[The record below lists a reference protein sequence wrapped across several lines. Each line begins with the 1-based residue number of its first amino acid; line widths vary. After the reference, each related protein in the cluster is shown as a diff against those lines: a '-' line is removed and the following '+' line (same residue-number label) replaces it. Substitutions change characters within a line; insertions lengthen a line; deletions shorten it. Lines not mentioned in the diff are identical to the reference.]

1 MKKLFKKISSL
12 LLALAVAMSFALPAF
27 AEDTSV
33 TYKGELVFGPG
44 ESSYTATDLFDNF
57 KGVMPGDAL
66 TQKITVKNTYK
77 GCDYVKLYLR
87 AVPHDEQNPLS
98 SEVEAAGET
107 VESVNDF
114 LSQLSMTVYNGS
126 TAIYQAPLNELDG
139 LAENV
144 LLGSFTPG
152 ETAELT
158 VQLVVPLELGNQYA
172 NRVGE
177 VDWIFTAEEFN
188 FPVVNPDPAQVTLS
202 AGKTVNGKAPE
213 GSDFSF
219 VLRDDNGRTVQ
230 TVHNR
235 GGSVVFDT
243 LTFTRAGTYRYT
255 ISEQAGSA
263 EGMTYDGSVYTAVIT
278 VKRAKGDYTATVEW
292 QKDGT
297 SCGSP
302 VFENLL
308 EESSSDLEE
317 IPEESV
323 PLSPPEGSGGS
334 ESSQPGSNAPQT
346 GDNALIWP
354 YILLLAV
361 GLVGMLAAPL
371 IKRRNKRQK

>member
-12 LLALAVAMSFALPAF
+12 LLALAVAMSFALPVF

-33 TYKGELVFGPG
+33 TYEGEFVFGPG
-44 ESSYTATDLFDNF
+44 QNSYTATDLFDNF
-57 KGVMPGDAL
+57 KGVMPGDVL

-98 SEVEAAGET
+98 SEVAAAGET
-107 VESVNDF
+107 VASVNDF
-114 LSQLSMTVYNGS
+114 LSQLIMTVLNGS
-126 TAIYQAPLNELDG
+126 TPIYQARLNELDG
-139 LAENV
+139 LEENV
-144 LLGSFTPG
+144 LLGSFTPD

-158 VQLVVPLELGNQYA
+158 VQLEVPLEMGNEYA

-177 VDWIFTAEEFN
+177 VDWIFTAEEMN
-188 FPVVNPDPAQVTLS
+188 IPVVTPDPARVTLS
-202 AGKTVNGKAPE
+202 AGKTVNGKAPD

-219 VLRDDNGRTVQ
+219 VLRDENGRIIQTVQ
-230 TVHNR
+230 NR

-243 LTFTRAGTYRYT
+243 LTFKRAGTYTYT
-255 ISEQAGSA
+255 IGEQAGSM

-278 VKRAKGDYTATVEW
+278 VKRSKGDYTASVEW
-292 QKDGT
+292 QKDGAA
-297 SCGSP
+297 CGSP

-308 EESSSDLEE
+308 EKSGSELEE
-317 IPEESV
+317 ISEESV
-323 PLSPPEGSGGS
+323 PLVPPEESGGS
-334 ESSQPGSNAPQT
+334 DPSPTDPNAPQT

-371 IKRRNKRQK
+371 IKHRNKRQK